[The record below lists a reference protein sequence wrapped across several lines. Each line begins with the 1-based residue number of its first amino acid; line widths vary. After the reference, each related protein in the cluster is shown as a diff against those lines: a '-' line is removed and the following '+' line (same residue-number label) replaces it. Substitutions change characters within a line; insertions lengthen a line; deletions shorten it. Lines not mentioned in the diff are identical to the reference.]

1 MVFPNSTETWPKI
14 AKALGLNEDARVRR
28 VIIDVRWDA
37 PAVVYVEL
45 FACEEVFEDATLE
58 ALLSGAEIVTNEQ
71 PTIEE
76 ATESQTAESQD
87 CRYCGKRIGTA
98 EHCYV
103 APYDPDGEP
112 LPGSSVA
119 HALCHA
125 AYEKQRGGGE
135 SR

>member
-1 MVFPNSTETWPKI
+1 MAFPNSTETWPKI

-28 VIIDVRWDA
+28 AIIDVRWDA

-76 ATESQTAESQD
+76 ATESQTAELREADRNRRVLLRCPLRPERRAALRIKRRS
-87 CRYCGKRIGTA
+87 YAMPCGLR
-98 EHCYV
+98 E
-103 APYDPDGEP
+103 
-112 LPGSSVA
+112 
-119 HALCHA
+119 A
-125 AYEKQRGGGE
+125 ARRRRKPIE
-135 SR
+135 